1 MGMIKY
7 TKFDFEKSDILRADY
22 SERFDQIRKN
32 MVVTS
37 HYKYGAARDNFN
49 SGRVD
54 ALATAERCIEAFKK
68 DRNLEHLCDAA
79 NYLMFRFKYP
89 IDGDEYKPTD
99 SSSSVG
105 TVGTPINME

>member
-1 MGMIKY
+1 MKLHKLKLD
-7 TKFDFEKSDILRADY
+7 TKADFDKSDILRADY

-89 IDGDEYKPTD
+89 IDGDECC
-99 SSSSVG
+99 
-105 TVGTPINME
+105 